1 MIYLSRHGLDDERY
15 VGGYSDVSLTKEG
28 IKQVK
33 LIIPKLKELN
43 IKSIYTSD
51 ITRAIETTKIINKEL
66 KLKVIQDKN
75 LRELDKGN
83 LNGKDKKLLTK
94 EEYLN
99 LHTRDINEK
108 IGNGES
114 MIDLYKR
121 VRELLINGYFNDKD
135 LSLLVTHRGFINMLY
150 FILNDIDLSLDK
162 EKFNVTHASVH
173 ELDIKNKRIRKLF

>member
-1 MIYLSRHGLDDERY
+1 
-15 VGGYSDVSLTKEG
+15 
-28 IKQVK
+28 
-33 LIIPKLKELN
+33 
-43 IKSIYTSD
+43 
-51 ITRAIETTKIINKEL
+51 
-66 KLKVIQDKN
+66 
-75 LRELDKGN
+75 
-83 LNGKDKKLLTK
+83 
-94 EEYLN
+94 
-99 LHTRDINEK
+99 
-108 IGNGES
+108 